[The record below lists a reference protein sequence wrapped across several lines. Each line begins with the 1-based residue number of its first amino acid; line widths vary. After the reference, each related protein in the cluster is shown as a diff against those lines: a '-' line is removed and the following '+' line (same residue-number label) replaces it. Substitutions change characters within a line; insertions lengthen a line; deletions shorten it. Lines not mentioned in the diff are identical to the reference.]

1 MDESWGNDNGN
12 HNHHGTH
19 IETQWAERNS
29 QGSMADTTDKNLF
42 AINDTLVFPIFQ
54 LTI

>member
-1 MDESWGNDNGN
+1 MDESWGNDDGN

-19 IETQWAERNS
+19 IETQWAERKT

-42 AINDTLVFPIFQ
+42 AKNDTLVFPIFQ